1 MPGFDTNVIN
11 PEIMQIKVN
20 VTDINF
26 NIIFFKY
33 IICKTLNKMKH
44 IEVGIKQNK
53 KFLAFKLLYK

>member
-1 MPGFDTNVIN
+1 
-11 PEIMQIKVN
+11 MQIKVN
-20 VTDINF
+20 ATDINL

-33 IICKTLNKMKH
+33 IICITLNKMKH